1 MGTFIE
7 DLEKARPQGK
17 SFRCRSTGQSF
28 EIIKHLIITR
38 NLEGKTK
45 LLLNY
50 TDFYDIIIDAANP
63 DDYQQCNPNTVD
75 THIRDLLKRLR
86 KEGFHVP
93 TNEDD
98 EDTFVI
104 SWGPKKNP

>member
-7 DLEKARPQGK
+7 DLEKARPQVK

-28 EIIKHLIITR
+28 EIIKHLIIAR

-45 LLLNY
+45 LVLNY
-50 TDFYDIIIDAANP
+50 TDFYDIIIDAVNTHAFQEYYP
-63 DDYQQCNPNTVD
+63 GTVD
-75 THIRDLLKRLR
+75 IHIRDLLKRLR

-98 EDTFVI
+98 EYTFVI
-104 SWGPKKNP
+104 SWGPKKNL